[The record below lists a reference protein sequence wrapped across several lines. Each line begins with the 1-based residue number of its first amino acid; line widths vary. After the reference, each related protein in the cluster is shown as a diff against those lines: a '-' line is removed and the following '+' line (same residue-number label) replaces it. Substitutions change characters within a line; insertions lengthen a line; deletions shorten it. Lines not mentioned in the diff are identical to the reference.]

1 MTVSQIRALVKVLGD
16 IKGTAIW
23 SDANLNT
30 LIYSEYR
37 DICNEIV
44 ARWPKYYITSSSV
57 ATTANTATTALPT
70 SCTYF
75 NKLVDSEG
83 CVLAYLPSSQ
93 FDHTAANSK
102 PLRYDIVG
110 RNFWWNPTPDAI
122 YTFTGYYNAMPTDLS
137 GETDVPSLPPNFH
150 DILAYAV
157 AVNSKMVKDED
168 ARDIYSKYA
177 RKKEMLLHQIG
188 ITQTNNAR
196 RVSRVYDASEE

>member
-1 MTVSQIRALVKVLGD
+1 MTVTQIRSLLRVLID
-16 IKGTAIW
+16 QPSTAIW
-23 SDANLNT
+23 SNSSLNS
-30 LIYSEYR
+30 LIFSEYR
-37 DICNEIV
+37 DICNEI
-44 ARWPKYYITSSSV
+44 ASRWPKYYITSSSV

-122 YTFTGYYNAMPTDLS
+122 YTYTGYYNAMPTDLS
-137 GETDVPSLPPNFH
+137 GESDVPSLPPNFH

-168 ARDIYSKYA
+168 AQGVYA
-177 RKKEMLLHQIG
+177 RYERKKEMLLHQIG
-188 ITQTNNAR
+188 TTQTNNAR
-196 RVSRVYDASEE
+196 RVTSAYDASEE

>member
-1 MTVSQIRALVKVLGD
+1 MTVSQIRDLVKVLCD

-23 SDANLNT
+23 SNANLNS
-30 LIYSEYR
+30 LIFSEYR
-37 DICNEIV
+37 DICNEIA
-44 ARWPKYYITSSSV
+44 ARWPKYYITSSSIS
-57 ATTANTATTALPT
+57 TTANTATTALPT

-75 NKLVDSEG
+75 NKLVKSTGETIKF
-83 CVLAYLPSSQ
+83 CPSSQ
-93 FDHTAANSK
+93 FDHTSSNSEPEK
-102 PLRYDIVG
+102 FDIIG

-122 YTFTGYYNAMPTDLS
+122 YTYTGYYNAMPTDLS
-137 GETDVPSLPPNFH
+137 GESDVPSLPPNFH

-168 ARDIYSKYA
+168 AQGVFARYE

-196 RVSRVYDASEE
+196 RVTNVYDASEG